1 MLIRIQCWKFYQNTL
16 VHWHYRMLKVKFRST
31 IYFLI
36 RPLVAIKFGLWKK
49 WKKMQIYFWGPFQ
62 TLLKA
67 EILEAIGFLLGRG
80 VNAFHKDNFGSTP
93 LDWLNSY
100 CQLTDDV
107 KEAVQEK
114 FQEGTVFFILKTNL
128 IYIYSIENSSK
139 ESNKAF
145 TRKHRCKFTKQS
157 WSQGRH

>member
-1 MLIRIQCWKFYQNTL
+1 MKE
-16 VHWHYRMLKVKFRST
+16 M
-31 IYFLI
+31 
-36 RPLVAIKFGLWKK
+36 KK
-49 WKKMQIYFWGPFQ
+49 KIQIYFWGPFQ
-62 TLLKA
+62 TLIKA

-114 FQEGTVFFILKTNL
+114 FQEGTVFFLF
-128 IYIYSIENSSK
+128 E
-139 ESNKAF
+139 A
-145 TRKHRCKFTKQS
+145 KFYPYL
-157 WSQGRH
+157 

>member
-1 MLIRIQCWKFYQNTL
+1 M
-16 VHWHYRMLKVKFRST
+16 
-31 IYFLI
+31 
-36 RPLVAIKFGLWKK
+36 
-49 WKKMQIYFWGPFQ
+49 
-62 TLLKA
+62 
-67 EILEAIGFLLGRG
+67 EAIGFLLGRG

-157 WSQGRH
+157 

>member
-1 MLIRIQCWKFYQNTL
+1 
-16 VHWHYRMLKVKFRST
+16 MLKILSEYSCSLT
-31 IYFLI
+31 LPNAQGQI
-36 RPLVAIKFGLWKK
+36 PLHYLFSNKAACRDKVRVMKEMKK
-49 WKKMQIYFWGPFQ
+49 NQIYFWGPFQ
-62 TLLKA
+62 TLIKA

-114 FQEGTVFFILKTNL
+114 FQEGTVFLF
-128 IYIYSIENSSK
+128 EV
-139 ESNKAF
+139 
-145 TRKHRCKFTKQS
+145 KFYPYL
-157 WSQGRH
+157 